1 MKSCFVKLHFGFL
14 NPEMMNNVD
23 LIMETQTLN
32 TLMLVICQPQGRPA
46 LKHTLLIC
54 VLYLN

>member
-1 MKSCFVKLHFGFL
+1 MKSCFVKLYFGFL
-14 NPEMMNNVD
+14 NPEMMNNID
-23 LIMETQTLN
+23 LIMETQTLY

-46 LKHTLLIC
+46 LKHSLLIC

>member
-1 MKSCFVKLHFGFL
+1 MKSCFVKLYFRFL
-14 NPEMMNNVD
+14 NPEMMNNID
-23 LIMETQTLN
+23 LIMETQTLY